1 MIDAI
6 YSLVVLGI
14 YSEMT
19 GGLEIGEDFVAGG
32 LMDPK

>member
-6 YSLVVLGI
+6 YSLVILGI

-19 GGLEIGEDFVAGG
+19 GGLEIGEDFVVGG